1 MRKSDRW
8 VSLRSKFRSNPTEIL
23 VAKHIWFFNCIV
35 IGIVTIAAMTWQGF
49 TSSLVSIREG
59 CGNDGGHLCAMAGT
73 SPLPNFPYTPHSQ
86 RVLLPFLVKTIFNPK
101 TIIDTISGF
110 ALINS
115 VLISCSSILI
125 FLIIRQLGNFQNRY
139 LPFIGSFLFLLHP
152 FTYRI
157 NLTYPVLTDQLTI
170 FLILLSVFL
179 LIQNNTVAHYAMLWV
194 YLLLI
199 LTRLHVGLIP
209 IFLSSIFYRNIK
221 LKREIMFT
229 TLIIVLFLGLFIA
242 LTSPYYGSSNS
253 DFFLLFKTDIIN
265 SLTDASFLER
275 QLLLIFGGLGAFSCF
290 VIFYAKQIR
299 ENFALSYI
307 SLFAFSNL
315 MLSLTFGAG
324 GDTDRYLMLSGI
336 LILITIFVIIS
347 KSDYSNFWILPSIYG
362 TIFLWEPFVYKFE
375 DEGRFEFMFARRW
388 TEPSVVLQRSKEA
401 ILISLLLVTISF
413 YMRYKSHKKLESTNF
428 KK

>member
-1 MRKSDRW
+1 
-8 VSLRSKFRSNPTEIL
+8 
-23 VAKHIWFFNCIV
+23 
-35 IGIVTIAAMTWQGF
+35 
-49 TSSLVSIREG
+49 
-59 CGNDGGHLCAMAGT
+59 
-73 SPLPNFPYTPHSQ
+73 
-86 RVLLPFLVKTIFNPK
+86 
-101 TIIDTISGF
+101 
-110 ALINS
+110 
-115 VLISCSSILI
+115 
-125 FLIIRQLGNFQNRY
+125 
-139 LPFIGSFLFLLHP
+139 LLHP

-157 NLTYPVLTDQLTI
+157 NLTYPVLSDQLTI

-194 YLLLI
+194 YFLLI

-209 IFLSSIFYRNIK
+209 IFLSFIFYRNIK
-221 LKREIMFT
+221 LKREVMFT
-229 TLIIVLFLGLFIA
+229 TLIVVLFLGLFIA

-275 QLLLIFGGLGAFSCF
+275 QLLLIFGGLGTFSCF

-347 KSDYSNFWILPSIYG
+347 KTDYSNFWILPSIYG
-362 TIFLWEPFVYKFE
+362 TIFLWEPFMYKFE

-388 TEPSVVLQRSKEA
+388 TEPSVVIDRSKEV
-401 ILISLLLVTISF
+401 ILICLFLVAISF
-413 YMRYKSHKKLESTNF
+413 ILRYTSKKEQIN
-428 KK
+428 KI